1 MATTAATLI
10 PDNDRERLL
19 ALAPY
24 LMLGTAPDAIFD
36 EVVRL
41 TAKLFNVPIA
51 LVSLVDEGTVWFRTN
66 FGLAGTERVARN
78 ESMCSVAILQEDT
91 TIYADLK
98 AAPCQLTEPGVA
110 EALHMR
116 FYAGHPLRTA
126 AGYNIG
132 TLCLIDR
139 KPRELSAAEQLRLQE
154 MAHIVMQMLELRLAL
169 AESPKHASGTW
180 VQLYERLDSSLNRLD
195 TLAELA
201 RWEESPTTPA
211 ALAYKQSR
219 EEEVTVVTHLLKQQ
233 VAAALANV
241 KQGA

>member
-1 MATTAATLI
+1 MATTVISLI
-10 PDNDRERLL
+10 PENDYERLQ

-24 LMLGTAPDAIFD
+24 RVLGTAPDAIFD

-51 LVSLVDEGTVWFRTN
+51 LVSLVDEGTVWFKAN
-66 FGLAGTERVARN
+66 FGMAGAERVARN
-78 ESMCSVAILQEDT
+78 ESVCSVAILQEDT

-110 EALHMR
+110 EALNLR

-126 AGYNIG
+126 DGYNIG
-132 TLCLIDR
+132 ALCVIDR
-139 KPRELSAAEQLRLQE
+139 KPRELSAAEQQRLQK
-154 MAHIVMQMLELRLAL
+154 MAHIVMQMLELRVAL
-169 AESPKHASGTW
+169 AQHPEHASGTW

-211 ALAYKQSR
+211 ALAYEQSR
-219 EEEVTVVTHLLKQQ
+219 EEEITVVTQLLEQQ
-233 VAAALANV
+233 IAAALASV
-241 KQGA
+241 KQGN